1 MINRNLLDAYK
12 IEHGSIKIAIAG
24 AGYISKGLIQ
34 QITLLDFIDV
44 VSIYSKSRAP
54 IIALLKDANLP
65 LSIIADD
72 ISELCGSDAD
82 IVVELTGDT
91 EFGCEL
97 ALAALAANKHFVV
110 SAETDALVGPVLA
123 ELFREKELIYS
134 NMWGDE
140 PGLIKHLYNYAD
152 VLGFGIVAVGKFKG
166 FHDSFANPDTVLPWA
181 EKSGQKPTMI
191 TSFADG
197 SKMSMEMTIVSNAT
211 GLVADVPGMHLAK
224 GTLEDIVD
232 LLKLKEDGGI
242 LNRTGVIEV
251 VCGVEPSGGVFAV
264 ITTDKPEILHSLSY
278 YKMGDG
284 PNYLLYLPYHMPGI
298 EALYGLYVNVV
309 EHQSVVRPLGAP
321 VSDVISRAKRNLK
334 KGEQLDCIGG
344 YDYYG
349 EMTSAEL
356 SVEHSALPLGL
367 ATGAKLLVDIKKGEP
382 ILFQHVEI
390 KGHKDGCKLR
400 ERFSEMVLESRPLDM
415 GDIKQVNLG

>member
-12 IEHGSIKIAIAG
+12 IEHGSIKVAIAG
-24 AGYISKGLIQ
+24 AGYISKGLVQ
-34 QITLLDFIDV
+34 QITLLDFVDV

-65 LSIIADD
+65 LSIIADNVE
-72 ISELCGSDAD
+72 ELCESDAD
-82 IVVELTGDT
+82 IVIELTGDT

-97 ALAALAANKHFVV
+97 ALATLAADKHFVV

-181 EKSGQKPTMI
+181 EKSGQKPAMI
-191 TSFADG
+191 ASFADG

-211 GLVADVPGMHLAK
+211 GLVADVAGMHVPK

-232 LLKLKEDGGI
+232 LLQLKEDGGI
-242 LNRTGVIEV
+242 LNRTGIIEV

-264 ITTDKPEILHSLSY
+264 ITTDKPEILNSLSY
-278 YKMGDG
+278 YKMGSG

-309 EHQSVVRPLGAP
+309 EHQSVVRPIGAP
-321 VSDVISRAKRNLK
+321 VSDVITRAKRDLK
-334 KGEQLDCIGG
+334 KGDKLDCIGG
-344 YDYYG
+344 YDYFG
-349 EMTSAEL
+349 EMTAADI
-356 SVEHSALPLGL
+356 SVNDKALPLGL
-367 ATGAKLLVDIKKGEP
+367 ATGATLLVDIKQGEQ
-382 ILFQHVEI
+382 ILFQHVNI
-390 KGHKDGCKLR
+390 QGHKDGCELR
-400 ERFSEMVLESRPLDM
+400 ERFSEMVLENRLAEFSDV
-415 GDIKQVNLG
+415 KQANLG

>member
-1 MINRNLLDAYK
+1 MINRNLLDTYK
-12 IEHGSIKIAIAG
+12 TEHGSIKVAIAG
-24 AGYISKGLIQ
+24 AGYISKGLVQ

-44 VSIYSKSRAP
+44 VSIYSKTRAP

-72 ISELCGSDAD
+72 IEEFCASDAD

-123 ELFREKELIYS
+123 ELFREKNLIYS

-191 TSFADG
+191 ASFADG

-232 LLKLKEDGGI
+232 LLKLKQDGGI
-242 LNRTGVIEV
+242 LNQTGVIEV

-264 ITTDKPEILHSLSY
+264 ITTDKPEILDSLSY
-278 YKMGDG
+278 YKMGSG

-321 VSDVISRAKRNLK
+321 VSDVITRAKRNLK
-334 KGEQLDCIGG
+334 KGDKLDCIGG

-349 EMTSAEL
+349 EMTSAEH
-356 SVEHSALPLGL
+356 SVNDHALPLGL
-367 ATGAKLLVDIKKGEP
+367 ATGATLLVDVNKGEP
-382 ILFQHVEI
+382 ILFHQVEI
-390 KGHKDGCKLR
+390 LGHKDGCQLR
-400 ERFSEMVLESRPLDM
+400 QRFSDMVLEKQRLDSSH
-415 GDIKQVNLG
+415 IKQVSVG

>member
-12 IEHGSIKIAIAG
+12 IEHGSIKVAIAG

-34 QITLLDFIDV
+34 QITLLDFVDV

-65 LSIIADD
+65 LSIIASN
-72 ISELCGSDAD
+72 IEELCENDAD
-82 IVVELTGDT
+82 IVIELTGDT

-97 ALAALAANKHFVV
+97 ALATLAANKHFVV

-123 ELFREKELIYS
+123 ELYREQDLIYS

-181 EKSGQKPTMI
+181 EKSGQKPAMI
-191 TSFADG
+191 ASFADG

-211 GLVADVPGMHLAK
+211 GLVADIPGMHLAK

-232 LLKLKEDGGI
+232 LLQLKEDGGI
-242 LNRTGVIEV
+242 LNKTGVIEV

-264 ITTDKPEILHSLSY
+264 ITTDKPEILDSLSY
-278 YKMGDG
+278 YKMGKG

-309 EHQSVVRPLGAP
+309 EHQSVVRPIGAP
-321 VSDVISRAKRNLK
+321 VSDVITRAKRDLQ
-334 KGEQLDCIGG
+334 KGDRLDCIGG
-344 YDYYG
+344 FDYYG
-349 EMTSAEL
+349 EMTAAET
-356 SVEHSALPLGL
+356 SVNDNALPLGL
-367 ATGAKLLVDIKKGEP
+367 ATGATLLVDIKKGEQ
-382 ILFQHVEI
+382 ISFQHVEI
-390 KGHKDGCKLR
+390 HGHKDGCKLR
-400 ERFSEMVLESRPLDM
+400 ERFNDMVLENSVLGLDE
-415 GDIKQVNLG
+415 IKQVI

>member
-12 IEHGSIKIAIAG
+12 IEHGNIKVAIAG

-44 VSIYSKSRAP
+44 VSIYSKTRAP
-54 IIALLKDANLP
+54 IIAVLKDANLP
-65 LSIIADD
+65 LSIIAD
-72 ISELCGSDAD
+72 SVEEFCNSDAD

-97 ALAALAANKHFVV
+97 ALATLAANKHFVV

-123 ELFREKELIYS
+123 ELFREKDLIYS

-166 FHDSFANPDTVLPWA
+166 FHDSFATPDSVLPWA

-191 TSFADG
+191 ASFADG

-242 LNRTGVIEV
+242 LNQTGVIEV

-264 ITTDKPEILHSLSY
+264 ISTDKPEILDSLSY

-309 EHQSVVRPLGAP
+309 EQQSVVRPIGVP
-321 VSDVISRAKRNLK
+321 VSDVITRAKRDLK
-334 KGEQLDCIGG
+334 KGDKLDCIGG

-349 EMTSAEL
+349 EMTSAEN
-356 SVEHSALPLGL
+356 SVNDHALPLGL
-367 ATGAKLLVDIKKGEP
+367 ATGATLLVDVNKGEP
-382 ILFQHVEI
+382 ILFHQVEI
-390 KGHKDGCKLR
+390 LGHEAGCQLR
-400 ERFSEMVLESRPLDM
+400 QRFSDMVLE
-415 GDIKQVNLG
+415 KQRLELNHLKRVSLG

>member
-12 IEHGSIKIAIAG
+12 IEHGNIKVAIAG

-44 VSIYSKSRAP
+44 VSIYSKTRAP

-72 ISELCGSDAD
+72 IDDFCSCDAD

-97 ALAALAANKHFVV
+97 ALATLAANKHFVV

-123 ELFREKELIYS
+123 ELFREKDLIYS

-166 FHDSFANPDTVLPWA
+166 FHDSFANPDSVLPWA

-191 TSFADG
+191 ASFADG

-211 GLVADVPGMHLAK
+211 GLIADVPGMHLAK
-224 GTLEDIVD
+224 GTLEDIVG

-242 LNRTGVIEV
+242 LNQTGVIEV

-264 ITTDKPEILHSLSY
+264 ITTDKPEILDSLSY

-309 EHQSVVRPLGAP
+309 EHQSVVRPIGTP
-321 VSDVISRAKRNLK
+321 VSDVITRAKRDLK
-334 KGEQLDCIGG
+334 KGDTLDCIGG

-356 SVEHSALPLGL
+356 SVNDRALPLGL
-367 ATGAKLLVDIKKGEP
+367 ATGATLLVDVNKGEP
-382 ILFQHVEI
+382 ISFDHVEI
-390 KGHKDGCKLR
+390 RGHKDGCQLR
-400 ERFSEMVLESRPLDM
+400 VRFSEMVLESQSLDLLQAKKM
-415 GDIKQVNLG
+415 SLG

>member
-12 IEHGSIKIAIAG
+12 IEHGSIKVAIAG
-24 AGYISKGLIQ
+24 AGYISKGLVQ
-34 QITLLDFIDV
+34 QITLLDFVDV

-65 LSIIADD
+65 LSIIADNVE
-72 ISELCGSDAD
+72 ELCESDAD
-82 IVVELTGDT
+82 IVIELTGDT

-97 ALAALAANKHFVV
+97 ALATLAADKHFVV

-181 EKSGQKPTMI
+181 EKSGQKPAMI
-191 TSFADG
+191 ASFADG

-211 GLVADVPGMHLAK
+211 GLVADVAGMHLPK

-232 LLKLKEDGGI
+232 LLQLKEDGGI
-242 LNRTGVIEV
+242 LNRTGIIEV

-264 ITTDKPEILHSLSY
+264 ITTDKPEILNSLSY
-278 YKMGDG
+278 YKMGSG

-309 EHQSVVRPLGAP
+309 EHQSVVRPIGAP
-321 VSDVISRAKRNLK
+321 VSDVITRAKRDLK
-334 KGEQLDCIGG
+334 KGDKLDCIGG
-344 YDYYG
+344 YDYFG
-349 EMTSAEL
+349 EMTAADI
-356 SVEHSALPLGL
+356 SVNDKALPLGL
-367 ATGAKLLVDIKKGEP
+367 ATGATLLVDIKQGEP
-382 ILFQHVEI
+382 ILFQHVNI
-390 KGHKDGCKLR
+390 QGHKDGCELR
-400 ERFSEMVLESRPLDM
+400 ERFSEMVLENRLAEFSDV
-415 GDIKQVNLG
+415 KQANLG

>member
-12 IEHGSIKIAIAG
+12 IDHGSIKVAIAG
-24 AGYISKGLIQ
+24 AGYISKGLVE
-34 QITLLDFIDV
+34 QISLLDFIDV
-44 VSIYSKSRAP
+44 VSIYSKTRAP
-54 IIALLKDANLP
+54 IVALLKDVDLP

-72 ISELCGSDAD
+72 IDELCQNDAD
-82 IVVELTGDT
+82 IVIELTGDT

-123 ELFREKELIYS
+123 ELFRDNGLIYS

-152 VLGFGIVAVGKFKG
+152 VLGFEIVAVGKFKG
-166 FHDSFANPDTVLPWA
+166 FHDSFANPTTVLPWA

-191 TSFADG
+191 ASFADG

-211 GLVADVPGMHLAK
+211 GLTVDVPGMHLPRGK
-224 GTLEDIVD
+224 LEDIVD
-232 LLKLKEDGGI
+232 LLQPKEQGGI
-242 LNRTGVIEV
+242 LNKTGIIEV

-264 ITTDKPEILHSLSY
+264 ITTNKPEILNSLSY
-278 YKMGDG
+278 YKMGNG

-321 VSDVISRAKRNLK
+321 VSDVVALAKRDLK

-349 EMTSAEL
+349 EMTCAEF
-356 SVEHSALPLGL
+356 SVDLNALPLGL
-367 ATGAKLLVDIKKGEP
+367 AKGATLLVDVNKGEP
-382 ILFQHVEI
+382 ILFQHVAI
-390 KGHKDGCKLR
+390 NGHKDGCKLR
-400 ERFSEMVLESRPLDM
+400 ERFSEMVRESQGLDERHLKR
-415 GDIKQVNLG
+415 DNLG

>member
-1 MINRNLLDAYK
+1 MINRNLLEAYK
-12 IEHGSIKIAIAG
+12 IEHGNIKVAIAG

-44 VSIYSKSRAP
+44 VSIYSKTRAP

-65 LSIIADD
+65 LSIIADNVED
-72 ISELCGSDAD
+72 FCASDAD

-97 ALAALAANKHFVV
+97 GLATLAANKHFVV

-123 ELFREKELIYS
+123 ERFREKGLIYS

-166 FHDSFANPDTVLPWA
+166 FHDSFANPDSVLPWA

-191 TSFADG
+191 ASFADG

-242 LNRTGVIEV
+242 LNQTGVIEV

-264 ITTDKPEILHSLSY
+264 ISTDKPEILDSLSY

-321 VSDVISRAKRNLK
+321 VSDVITRAKRDLK
-334 KGEQLDCIGG
+334 KGDQLDCIGG

-356 SVEHSALPLGL
+356 SVEHNALPLGL
-367 ATGAKLLVDIKKGEP
+367 ATGARLLVDIKQGEP
-382 ILFQHVEI
+382 ILFQDVEI
-390 KGHKDGCKLR
+390 QGHIDGRKLR
-400 ERFSEMVLESRPLDM
+400 QRFSEMVLENQPLESNN
-415 GDIKQVNLG
+415 IKRVNLG